1 MSIYRIEKISYS
13 KVGVTRAGQPRKVN
27 YIPIV
32 SLIHDEKG
40 TIKSKVYLEK
50 MVESKKHYT
59 GWIEGKTYIAGI
71 TNEGYDFFDE
81 KGKLTGTIT
90 IDSLGQ
96 AIQADEDSII
106 CLKGI
111 VISKVSPEGQV
122 LGSRELTVEEQTQWV
137 KQ

>member
-1 MSIYRIEKISYS
+1 MSLYRIAKISYS
-13 KVGVTRAGQPRKVN
+13 KVGVTHAGQPRKVS

-50 MVESKKHYT
+50 MVESKKHYS

-90 IDSLGQ
+90 IDFLGQ

-122 LGSRELTVEEQTQWV
+122 LGSRELTVEEQAQWV

>member
-13 KVGVTRAGQPRKVN
+13 KVGVTHVGLPRKVN

-40 TIKSKVYLEK
+40 TIKSKIYLEK
-50 MVESKKHYT
+50 MVESKKYYT

-71 TNEGYDFFDE
+71 TNDGYDFFNE
-81 KGKLTGTIT
+81 KGKLIGAIT

-122 LGSRELTVEEQTQWV
+122 LGSRELTVEEQAQWV

>member
-1 MSIYRIEKISYS
+1 MKRS
-13 KVGVTRAGQPRKVN
+13 
-27 YIPIV
+27 
-32 SLIHDEKG
+32 
-40 TIKSKVYLEK
+40 TIWILTVVMAIALLGLLAMQIVYLEK
-50 MVESKKHYT
+50 MVESKKYYT

-81 KGKLTGTIT
+81 KGKLTGAIT
-90 IDSLGQ
+90 IESFGQ

-111 VISKVSPEGQV
+111 EIYKVSPEGQV
-122 LGSRELTVEEQTQWV
+122 LGSRELTVEEQKQWV